1 MQATGELVLTSLKTG
16 TSNKSGKP
24 YYSAK
29 FLDSE
34 AEEFV
39 TFFIDEP
46 LFHALEELPKGAPV
60 IVTMNLAL
68 ASKYFTLESV
78 EAIEN

>member
-1 MQATGELVLTSLKTG
+1 MKVTGELEFTSLKTG
-16 TSNKSGKP
+16 TSNKNGKP

-29 FLDSE
+29 FLDAL

-39 TFFIDEP
+39 TFFVEEP
-46 LFHALEELPKGAPV
+46 LFHVLEELPKGTPV
-60 IVTMNLAL
+60 LVIMNLAL

-78 EAIEN
+78 EPLED